1 MNVRLEHANLLVR
14 DVGATIR
21 FLQTAFPEFRIR
33 FDARLS
39 DGTGWM
45 HIGTDETYIAL
56 AQSTVEPENRW
67 QPYAGVPGVNHLAY
81 VVDDVE
87 TLQKRLK
94 AAGYQDSTPVNN
106 HPYRKRIYFFD
117 SDGNDWEFIQYLTDD
132 PAKRHDYSILDK

>member
-1 MNVRLEHANLLVR
+1 MTFRLEHPNLLLR
-14 DVGATIR
+14 DVDATIR
-21 FLQTAFPEFRIR
+21 VLQTAFPELRIR
-33 FDARLS
+33 FDARLP

-56 AQSTVEPENRW
+56 SQSTIEPDKRW

-87 TLQKRLK
+87 AVHERLK
-94 AAGYQDSTPVNN
+94 SAGYQESTPVNN

-117 SDGNDWEFIQYLTDD
+117 RDGNDWEFIQYFKDKL
-132 PAKRHDYSILDK
+132 AKGNDST